1 MKVSMSPAPG
11 SPNPG
16 SPNPAQSRQVK
27 QRLASPDESLSYELG
42 KAVQELPPLYTR
54 ILAGGISALV
64 LGSITWAWLSKI
76 DEVAIA
82 QGKLIPSTE
91 VRPIRASSVGSIDK
105 VNVKAG
111 DTIRKDQ
118 VLVELSPG
126 AVETNVESLEK
137 DAQKIREDITR
148 LEAERQGGSNG
159 GTPLQDELIN
169 ARQKAFTE
177 KQAGAVAEANRQ
189 VAAIQE
195 AQSRLERFQENIIN
209 SRTNLDNAKKTVVNA
224 QERVTRLE
232 SLELTGGVSR
242 LDLLSARDQLTQA
255 QDQVTKA
262 EDTIV
267 TLEKEIDAQ
276 RERITQAQ
284 QAYEAARSTAQGIAP
299 QRDTEVLTQLSQ
311 RREDLQKKMGEIA
324 VAKQQKSERE
334 SIKAPFDGVVY
345 NVKSTQGPVQQ
356 GEEMLSVLPT
366 NENLVLEVK
375 VMNRDIGFIRQG
387 MRAKVKLATF
397 PYQEFGIVE
406 GEVINV
412 SPDAIVE
419 KDETG
424 KEMGPVFPVKVK
436 LSRKS
441 VTVRDHDVDLTPGMV
456 ATAEIVTRQKSV
468 LTFLMEPVTRRFSE
482 AFTVR

>member
-1 MKVSMSPAPG
+1 MKVSISPT
-11 SPNPG
+11 PN

-27 QRLASPDESLSYELG
+27 QRLANPEESLSYELG

-64 LGSITWAWLSKI
+64 LGAITWAYFSEI

-91 VRPIRASSVGSIDK
+91 VRPIRASSVGIISK

-111 DTIRKDQ
+111 DTIRKDD

-137 DAQKIREDITR
+137 DAQKIREDINR
-148 LEAERQGGSNG
+148 LEAERQGTTNG
-159 GTPLQDELIN
+159 GTPLQDQLLN
-169 ARQKAFTE
+169 ARQQEFTQ
-177 KQAGAVAEANRQ
+177 KQAAAVAEANRQ
-189 VAAIQE
+189 VSAIQE
-195 AQSRLERFQENIIN
+195 AQSRLERFQENLIN
-209 SRTNLDNAKKTVVNA
+209 ARTNLSNAQKTRDNA
-224 QERVTRLE
+224 QERVTSLEQLEQGVVPRLE
-232 SLELTGGVSR
+232 
-242 LDLLSARDQLTQA
+242 LLNARDQLTRA
-255 QDQVTKA
+255 QDQITEA
-262 EDTIV
+262 EDKVV

-276 RERITQAQ
+276 GDRIRQAQ
-284 QAYEAARSTAQGIAP
+284 QAYAGASSTAQGIAP
-299 QRDTEVLTQLSQ
+299 QREAAVLTQLTQ
-311 RREDLQKKMGEIA
+311 RKEELQKKMGEIA
-324 VAKQQKSERE
+324 VAKQQKTERG
-334 SIKAPFDGVVY
+334 SIKAPFDGIVY

-356 GEEMLSVLPT
+356 GEEMLSILPQDQ
-366 NENLVLEVK
+366 NLVLEVK

-424 KEMGPVFPVKVK
+424 RDMGPVFPVKVR
-436 LSRKS
+436 LQRTSIP
-441 VTVRDHDVDLTPGMV
+441 VRDRKVDLTPGMV
-456 ATAEIVTRQKSV
+456 ASAEIVTRKKSV
-468 LTFLMEPVTRRFSE
+468 MTFLMEPVTRRFNE
-482 AFTVR
+482 AFSVR